1 MFIMTNG
8 LFLRQDNHNSIL
20 KEILCIIG
28 VKLIYSFMSV
38 FSFNIALP
46 AFFMSLSV
54 LQKHYF

>member
-1 MFIMTNG
+1 MTNG

-20 KEILCIIG
+20 KEILYIIG
-28 VKLIYSFMSV
+28 VKLIYSFVSG
-38 FSFNIALP
+38 FSLNIALL